1 MAQSSSLL
9 PAFVGTTFGAFDQL
23 AQAAGHLCSAVN
35 HVAATVDDAAAG
47 LHEITCLMLAA
58 QKANLLANLAEA

>member
-1 MAQSSSLL
+1 MASASML
-9 PAFVGTTFGAFDQL
+9 PAFVGTTFSALDQL

-35 HVAATVDDAAAG
+35 HVSATIDDAAAG
-47 LHEITCLMLAA
+47 LHEITNIMITS